1 MNTRQK
7 TAGEEGWKVY
17 TEITSEKL
25 TPGKRETHFLS
36 GARIWICR
44 GRIASTPILTSGEE
58 ENDAFPEK
66 RIKTNKES
74 HCDLSESNLKGT
86 MKIGHSCE
94 FLAEPGMGRKGQLS
108 PISLPRALVLLLSR
122 AAT

>member
-36 GARIWICR
+36 GARILTFR
-44 GRIASTPILTSGEE
+44 GHIASTPILTSVKE
-58 ENDAFPEK
+58 ENYAFPEK
-66 RIKTNKES
+66 RIKTNKKAQ
-74 HCDLSESNLKGT
+74 CDWSESNPKAT
-86 MKIGHSCE
+86 MKIRHSCE
-94 FLAEPGMGRKGQLS
+94 FFSELGMGRKGQLS
-108 PISLPRALVLLLSR
+108 PISLVRAVMLLLSWT
-122 AAT
+122 AT